1 MANARIVTPINGVVL
16 GQSFPIGV
24 EIKLPPGWH
33 TYWRNPGD
41 SGEAV
46 QLRWQT
52 EGLNVAET
60 IAWPMPQR
68 IPYGPL
74 INLGYKQQVLL
85 TQRLIYR
92 PTEASSGFVTINLA
106 GRWLVCEEVCIP
118 EEADLSLRLPIVEQA
133 EVNSVLAMRFDQQP
147 IPQTL
152 KAGVEVQWLDTET
165 FNLTVDLPGLS
176 RENFQEVYFLPFEQD
191 VVDLS
196 LPPEVSYE
204 DSKLAVKV
212 RILDADRPSYDG
224 LIWYQESVQGQAIIA
239 GFEVPVTSPGSS
251 STVFDALQYLL
262 LALLGG
268 LLLNIMPCVFPV
280 LSIKVLA
287 LLEESAGSV
296 PQQRAQ
302 GWWYTLGVILS
313 FLLIA
318 GVLMLLRG
326 LGEQIGWGF
335 QLQNPLMV
343 TLLAMLFLALGL
355 NLSGFFELKFALGT
369 PSKSRSS
376 GFNAMMGGVLAVLVA
391 APCTA
396 PFMGAALGFALT
408 HSVTEG
414 LIVFTGLGFGMAL
427 PFLLLAHS
435 PNALSL
441 LPKPGQW
448 MITFKEACAFLMY
461 ATSIWLSWLLIQQVG
476 STGWLLLAGACLQL
490 VILIWFWE
498 RFGAN
503 RWGTRLIVGFLVAG
517 VGFTVAEIRQSK
529 PEASPQV
536 TAQAGNIKAMVYDP
550 AAVAD
555 AALEGPVFVNFTADW
570 CITCKVNEAVAL
582 GTDTTQ
588 ALFLREGVRYFVADW
603 TNEDPMITQA
613 LSRYGRVGVP
623 LYLVFHPD
631 ATNPVIL
638 PQILTETMIAQALL
652 PPAQSSRSSVNSG

>member
-1 MANARIVTPINGVVL
+1 MATARIVTPINGVVL

-85 TQRLIYR
+85 TQRLIYQ

-204 DSKLAVKV
+204 DPKLAVKV

-262 LALLGG
+262 LALDL
-268 LLLNIMPCVFPV
+268 
-280 LSIKVLA
+280 
-287 LLEESAGSV
+287 
-296 PQQRAQ
+296 
-302 GWWYTLGVILS
+302 
-313 FLLIA
+313 
-318 GVLMLLRG
+318 
-326 LGEQIGWGF
+326 
-335 QLQNPLMV
+335 
-343 TLLAMLFLALGL
+343 
-355 NLSGFFELKFALGT
+355 
-369 PSKSRSS
+369 
-376 GFNAMMGGVLAVLVA
+376 
-391 APCTA
+391 
-396 PFMGAALGFALT
+396 
-408 HSVTEG
+408 
-414 LIVFTGLGFGMAL
+414 
-427 PFLLLAHS
+427 
-435 PNALSL
+435 
-441 LPKPGQW
+441 
-448 MITFKEACAFLMY
+448 
-461 ATSIWLSWLLIQQVG
+461 
-476 STGWLLLAGACLQL
+476 
-490 VILIWFWE
+490 
-498 RFGAN
+498 
-503 RWGTRLIVGFLVAG
+503 
-517 VGFTVAEIRQSK
+517 
-529 PEASPQV
+529 
-536 TAQAGNIKAMVYDP
+536 
-550 AAVAD
+550 
-555 AALEGPVFVNFTADW
+555 
-570 CITCKVNEAVAL
+570 
-582 GTDTTQ
+582 
-588 ALFLREGVRYFVADW
+588 
-603 TNEDPMITQA
+603 
-613 LSRYGRVGVP
+613 
-623 LYLVFHPD
+623 
-631 ATNPVIL
+631 
-638 PQILTETMIAQALL
+638 
-652 PPAQSSRSSVNSG
+652 

>member
-1 MANARIVTPINGVVL
+1 MATARIVTPINGVVL

-85 TQRLIYR
+85 TQRLIYQ

-343 TLLAMLFLALGL
+343 SLLAMLFLALGL
-355 NLSGFFELKFALGT
+355 NLSGFFELKFALGA

-376 GFNAMMGGVLAVLVA
+376 GFNAMMGV
-391 APCTA
+391 
-396 PFMGAALGFALT
+396 
-408 HSVTEG
+408 SY
-414 LIVFTGLGFGMAL
+414 
-427 PFLLLAHS
+427 
-435 PNALSL
+435 
-441 LPKPGQW
+441 
-448 MITFKEACAFLMY
+448 AF
-461 ATSIWLSWLLIQQVG
+461 
-476 STGWLLLAGACLQL
+476 
-490 VILIWFWE
+490 
-498 RFGAN
+498 
-503 RWGTRLIVGFLVAG
+503 
-517 VGFTVAEIRQSK
+517 
-529 PEASPQV
+529 
-536 TAQAGNIKAMVYDP
+536 
-550 AAVAD
+550 
-555 AALEGPVFVNFTADW
+555 
-570 CITCKVNEAVAL
+570 
-582 GTDTTQ
+582 
-588 ALFLREGVRYFVADW
+588 
-603 TNEDPMITQA
+603 
-613 LSRYGRVGVP
+613 
-623 LYLVFHPD
+623 
-631 ATNPVIL
+631 
-638 PQILTETMIAQALL
+638 
-652 PPAQSSRSSVNSG
+652 